1 MAREDLMQ
9 FVAEGADVGPIHADV
24 LRENVLKD
32 GDDLLLIDFDD
43 SGFGFR
49 MYDLATAVVQSLE
62 EPNLPLLAAGLLE
75 GYRGHRDLDQNAG
88 RRLALF
94 IGLRTFAS
102 AGWIITRASP
112 DDSRQQFYAAR
123 AIRMA
128 HHILDGTAP
137 WTGPETR

>member
-1 MAREDLMQ
+1 M
-9 FVAEGADVGPIHADV
+9 
-24 LRENVLKD
+24 RENVLKD

-62 EPNLPLLAAGLLE
+62 EPSLPLLVEGLIE
-75 GYRGHRDLDQNAG
+75 GYRRRRDLTQAST

-102 AGWIITRASP
+102 AGWIITRASR
-112 DDSRQQFYAAR
+112 DDPRQRFYADR

-128 HHILDGTAP
+128 QHILAGTSP
-137 WTGPETR
+137 WGD